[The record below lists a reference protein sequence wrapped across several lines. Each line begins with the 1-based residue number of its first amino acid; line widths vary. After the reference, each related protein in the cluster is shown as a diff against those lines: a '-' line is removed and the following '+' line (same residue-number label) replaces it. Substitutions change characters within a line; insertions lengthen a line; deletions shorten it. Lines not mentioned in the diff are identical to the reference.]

1 MGAAD
6 DIKQGLTKNLASF
19 TKQRKAEEKQSS
31 AMRYRTARVTEVRGM
46 YQTEAANQVMEECYM
61 KVSDNNQLPANARQI
76 FYVARPLIEGM
87 TDRPLGYN
95 YFSQTLLPDYIEN
108 YGKSD
113 WDVVYD
119 DRGHFKEPHTNR
131 IIGLGTLNV
140 RAYLKSKHKLQ
151 IDPAGFSVAD
161 ISTYGPHGCYSAV
174 LYIEKEGFMPLFK
187 RVRLAERYDIAIM
200 SAKGISVTAARE
212 LAEML
217 GVPFLVLHDFDR
229 PGIIIF
235 DTLAFDTRRYVYK
248 TQPTV
253 IDLGLKLEDVG
264 DLTPEEYTSN
274 ISDERLREAG
284 ANQETIE
291 FLKHQRVELNAMTS
305 RQLVTFVESKL
316 DAMGITKVIPDKHI
330 IEDTYR
336 HYADSDRLSD
346 IWDEVG
352 DEERDSVTVPD
363 DLEAKIKDRLEK
375 YPTMTWHR
383 AIRLEIDPDAPDD
396 EDDEKDHGEDEDDD
410 DEDEDLGD
418 IDE

>member
-31 AMRYRTARVTEVRGM
+31 AVRYRTARVTEVRGM

-95 YFSQTLLPDYIEN
+95 YFSQTLLPGYIEN

-140 RAYLKSKHKLQ
+140 RAYLKKKHKLQ

-174 LYIEKEGFMPLFK
+174 LYIEKEGFMPLFE
-187 RVRLAERYDIAIM
+187 RVRLAESYDIAIM
-200 SAKGISVTAARE
+200 SAKGMSVTAARG

-235 DTLAFDTRRYVYK
+235 DTLAYDTRRYVYK

-274 ISDERLREAG
+274 ISDERLRTAG
-284 ANQETIE
+284 ASEDTIA
-291 FLKHQRVELNAMTS
+291 FLTDQRVELNAMTS
-305 RQLVTFVESKL
+305 RQLVTFVKSEL
-316 DAMGITKVIPDKHI
+316 DAIGITKAIPDNHI

-346 IWDEVG
+346 IWDKVG

-363 DLEAKIKDRLEK
+363 NLEAKIKERLTQN
-375 YPTMTWHR
+375 PTMTRHR
-383 AIRLEIDPDAPDD
+383 AIRLEIDPNASEDD
-396 EDDEKDHGEDEDDD
+396 EDHEEDDGEHED
-410 DEDEDLGD
+410 DEDLSD
-418 IDE
+418 IE

>member
-31 AMRYRTARVTEVRGM
+31 AVRYRTARVTEMRGM
-46 YQTEAANQVMEECYM
+46 YQTEAAAKVMVECYM

-76 FYVARPLIEGM
+76 FYVARPLIEEM

-95 YFSQTLLPDYIEN
+95 YFSQTLLPGYIEN

-151 IDPAGFSVAD
+151 IDPAGFSGANV
-161 ISTYGPHGCYSAV
+161 STYGPHGCYSAV
-174 LYIEKEGFMPLFK
+174 LYIEKEGFMPLFE

-200 SAKGISVTAARE
+200 SSKGMSVTASRE

-229 PGIIIF
+229 SGLIIV
-235 DTLAFDTRRYVYK
+235 DTLANDTRRYVYK

-264 DLTPEEYTSN
+264 DLMPEEYTSN

-284 ANQETIE
+284 ASEDTIA
-291 FLKHQRVELNAMTS
+291 FLTDQRVELNAMTS

-316 DAMGITKVIPDKHI
+316 IALGIKKVIPEKSI

-352 DEERDSVTVPD
+352 HEERDSVTVPD

-375 YPTMTWHR
+375 NQTMTWHR
-383 AIRLEIDPDAPDD
+383 AVQLIVNPDAPDD
-396 EDDEKDHGEDEDDD
+396 EDDDEDDD
-410 DEDEDLGD
+410 DLDREDLSD
-418 IDE
+418 INE